1 MTRRERHPCPGSWRA
16 TLSAVVLATVMLA
29 TTVLLA
35 LGNTAAQAA
44 LTLDRNAPIEIE
56 ADSAVIDEPAGSAVY
71 RGRVVLQQG
80 LLRLQAT
87 ELTVQIKDGKAS
99 RAVAAGTPV
108 LLDQAPS
115 ATDEAIHAEARKIT
129 FLIEND
135 RMLLDNQATLRQGDR
150 LFQGAH
156 IDYDVAAR
164 KVQAS
169 GGGSSRVLLVLP
181 PTPAATRDN
190 APESATPRAH
200 SSLTPAASTQP

>member
-1 MTRRERHPCPGSWRA
+1 MTRCEKHPCPNIWRA
-16 TLSAVVLATVMLA
+16 ALSAVVMLATV
-29 TTVLLA
+29 VLVT

-80 LLRLQAT
+80 LLRLQAS

-99 RAVAAGTPV
+99 KAVAAGTPV
-108 LLDQAPS
+108 LLDQAPT

-135 RMLLDNQATLRQGDR
+135 RMLLDNQATLRQGER

-156 IDYDVAAR
+156 IDYDVVGR

-181 PTPAATRDN
+181 PTPTTNHGKAT
-190 APESATPRAH
+190 ETTTPRAQ
-200 SSLTPAASTQP
+200 STLAPANTQP